1 MTFVDKIS
9 GNLYSELLKTTLKMS
24 KSALKGEGGGGYMGH
39 KHILEMAYSKHCL
52 ENMHTTKSDATQTTA
67 VFVKQSCTY
76 LLKILPLTPTAAF
89 FASPTVSSTIFL
101 SSSLGPMAV

>member
-1 MTFVDKIS
+1 
-9 GNLYSELLKTTLKMS
+9 
-24 KSALKGEGGGGYMGH
+24 MGH

-76 LLKILPLTPTAAF
+76 LLKILPLTPTAKFCWACTTF
-89 FASPTVSSTIFL
+89 TIL
-101 SSSLGPMAV
+101 KLGTIHGKLEHF